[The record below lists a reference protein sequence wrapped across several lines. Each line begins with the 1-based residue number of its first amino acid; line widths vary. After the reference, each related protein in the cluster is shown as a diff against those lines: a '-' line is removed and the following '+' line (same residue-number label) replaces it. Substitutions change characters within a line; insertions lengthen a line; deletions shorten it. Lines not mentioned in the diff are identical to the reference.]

1 MWGERLWGQR
11 PSADRSRRQQE
22 GVRGGLTDRQRGL
35 FVPNDEEDD
44 ARYVVQALV
53 IVHPLLPRLQV
64 NLVAH
69 TGVQHPP
76 QRRPL
81 VRVTKQ
87 TPLDVYVH
95 DLDVP
100 VMTLLARDHV
110 RARCRCSQS
119 HQKWPRV
126 LPDSVSSE
134 APDDR
139 DLAKGLEVAPASG
152 NEEFMDELTRSPTP
166 RARGGLLLA
175 LLAPPHIAGRSPPL
189 PPHCLDWTQLSSQV
203 LTQQNGR
210 EVGGRVLVYF
220 GAKAWR
226 LQR

>member
-87 TPLDVYVH
+87 TPLHIYVH
-95 DLDVP
+95 DLNVP

-152 NEEFMDELTRSPTP
+152 NEEFMDELTRSPPP

-175 LLAPPHIAGRSPPL
+175 LLAPPHIAGRSPP
-189 PPHCLDWTQLSSQV
+189 PPPPT
-203 LTQQNGR
+203 T
-210 EVGGRVLVYF
+210 
-220 GAKAWR
+220 A
-226 LQR
+226 

>member
-87 TPLDVYVH
+87 TPLHVYVH
-95 DLDVP
+95 DLNVP

-175 LLAPPHIAGRSPPL
+175 LLAPPHIGAISPPPPPL
-189 PPHCLDWTQLSSQV
+189 PDWTQLSSQV

-210 EVGGRVLVYF
+210 EGGEES
-220 GAKAWR
+220 
-226 LQR
+226 